1 MNSVGSG
8 VGSFFEFSLQ
18 QVVIPILTES
28 GLQSYHPSLL
38 FFKVEPCTSTK
49 AMCLEIFTL
58 ALTMPNYALVAA
70 FILLG

>member
-8 VGSFFEFSLQ
+8 VGSFLEFFLQ

-28 GLQSYHPSLL
+28 GLQFFA

-49 AMCLEIFTL
+49 AICLEIFTL
-58 ALTMPNYALVAA
+58 ALTLLNYALVAA
-70 FILLG
+70 FRYSWAN

>member
-8 VGSFFEFSLQ
+8 AGSFFEFFLQ

-28 GLQSYHPSLL
+28 GLQSYHPSLH

-49 AMCLEIFTL
+49 TMCLEIFTL
-58 ALTMPNYALVAA
+58 ALALPNYALVDD

>member
-8 VGSFFEFSLQ
+8 AGSFFEFFLQ

-28 GLQSYHPSLL
+28 AVVPSFFT
-38 FFKVEPCTSTK
+38 FFKVEPYTSTK
-49 AMCLEIFTL
+49 TMCLEIFTL
-58 ALTMPNYALVAA
+58 ALALPNYALVDD